1 MWRLAGWEEMWNGV
15 MVLGECFVSERCIL
29 YCSESVGRV
38 VCSVVWLAA
47 ILRLDRSRTAMPRST
62 PKGMECSHR
71 DEFIC
76 TLVGESAFWDVCLS
90 LFVSFGLVVI

>member
-38 VCSVVWLAA
+38 VCSVVWFAA
-47 ILRLDRSRTAMPRST
+47 ILRLDRSRTAMPQST
-62 PKGMECSHR
+62 PR